1 MSYYRQGPFRPGGPG
16 VRLGAPGLT
25 PCVRA
30 IMIACGAVWLVQV
43 LLWGAA
49 QISLAVYLG
58 LVPGLVVR
66 GWIWQLG
73 TYMFLHSPQ
82 DLFHI
87 LFNMLLLW
95 MFGGELERH
104 WGSRAFLRYYL
115 VCGVGGGVF
124 ATVMGFLPGGNPA
137 IPTIGASGAIFGLLI
152 AYGIVFSE
160 RTVLFMMI
168 FPMKARTMAIIM
180 FAVTF
185 FYTVSQPSGGIA
197 HIAHLGGAV
206 VGFLYL
212 KRAWRIG
219 TLYREL
225 QWRRHRR
232 KFTVMPPN
240 DKDDFDRW
248 VH

>member
-16 VRLGAPGLT
+16 IKFGAPSLT
-25 PCVRA
+25 PYIRG
-30 IMIACGAVWLVQV
+30 IMIACGVVWLLQV
-43 LLWGAA
+43 LLWGTA
-49 QISLAVYLG
+49 QFSLAGYLG
-58 LVPGLVVR
+58 LVPGLVIR
-66 GWIWQLG
+66 GWLWQPV

-124 ATVMGFLPGGNPA
+124 ATVMGYLPGGSPT
-137 IPTIGASGAIFGLLI
+137 IPTIGASGAIFGLLM
-152 AYGIVFSE
+152 AYGLIFSE
-160 RTVLFMMI
+160 RTVLFVLI

-180 FAVTF
+180 FVITF
-185 FYTVSQPSGGIA
+185 FYTFSQPSGGVS

-219 TLYREL
+219 ALYREL

-240 DKDDFDRW
+240 DRDDFDRW